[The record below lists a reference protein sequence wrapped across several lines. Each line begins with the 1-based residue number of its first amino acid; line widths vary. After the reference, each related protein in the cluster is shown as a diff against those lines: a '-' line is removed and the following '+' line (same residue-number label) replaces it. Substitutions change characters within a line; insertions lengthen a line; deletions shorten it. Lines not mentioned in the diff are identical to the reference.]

1 MELSWIQRYALLVLL
16 RRESAR
22 VKDLCPRDVAANL
35 FSYHLDGLISADVV
49 EKSARGVYRLTTKG
63 QKLAGTFSTLTER
76 VSENIKTVV
85 MLYGKRNDEYLLFR
99 WSRQPY
105 LNKVTPLYDRMP
117 LGKSL
122 EEGIFSALHDK
133 LDDEALPVTFLSAAL
148 VKIMHNDVLISHMN
162 ALVYRVELPADFF
175 SYTSRNGE
183 AFMTTTDELDVMDGV
198 TEFLTSVEVGQSPRD
213 YTWRY

>member
-1 MELSWIQRYALLVLL
+1 MKLSWIQRHALLVLL

-22 VKDLCPRDVAANL
+22 VKDLCPDDVAANL
-35 FSYHLDGLISADVV
+35 FSYHLDGLVTARII

-85 MLYGKRNDEYLLFR
+85 MLYGKRDDKYLLFR

-105 LNKVTPLYDRMP
+105 LGKVTLLYDRMP
-117 LGKSL
+117 LGKNL
-122 EEGIFSALHDK
+122 EDGIASALHDK
-133 LDDEALPVTFLSAAL
+133 LGDEALPVTFLTSTL
-148 VKIMHNDVLISHMN
+148 VKIMHDDELISHMN
-162 ALVYRVELPADFF
+162 ALIYTVELPSGFIG
-175 SYTSRNGE
+175 YTSRNGE
-183 AFMTTTDELDVMDGV
+183 AFMVTVDEPNAMDGV
-198 TEFLTSVEVGQSPRD
+198 AEFLASVEEGRPPRG